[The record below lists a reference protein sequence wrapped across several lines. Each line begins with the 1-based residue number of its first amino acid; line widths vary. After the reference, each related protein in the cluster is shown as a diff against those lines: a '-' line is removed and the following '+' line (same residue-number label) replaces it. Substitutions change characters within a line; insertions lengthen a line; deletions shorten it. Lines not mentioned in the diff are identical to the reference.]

1 MALPVPAPTAPP
13 GAPAAERQRAVA
25 EVLRDK
31 GHSSAAVSRRLGSK
45 WPRPVWHAPW
55 RRYRVISGHLGWV
68 RSVAFDP
75 GNEWFATGSSDRTIK
90 LWDLASG
97 QLKLT
102 LTGHIEQVRRRRVRM
117 RRRRVCVRVCVGV
130 CRGGLRGSCLCC
142 CGCNRGAR
150 GTREPRRSRQG

>member
-1 MALPVPAPTAPP
+1 MAEAGGSGVPGASAGAVVPYASGSGPTAPS
-13 GAPAAERQRAVA
+13 GPASQRAIA

-45 WPRPVWHAPW
+45 WPRPAWHAPW
-55 RRYRVISGHLGWV
+55 RLYRVVSGHLGWV

-97 QLKLT
+97 TLKIT
-102 LTGHIEQVRRRRVRM
+102 LTGHIEQVNRALRM
-117 RRRRVCVRVCVGV
+117 SGTQAT
-130 CRGGLRGSCLCC
+130 GTQ
-142 CGCNRGAR
+142 NRN
-150 GTREPRRSRQG
+150 TVPHTVY